1 MRIELYMVFL
11 IAFTTSFVYGQNN
24 YSVEKIEQLDI
35 KGFNVQLNPEG
46 DKLLYTSNNFKGL
59 WLYSLAEEK
68 VVELSSENGAG
79 YQPLI
84 TDNYIFFKS
93 KESQNTL
100 NRIEVL
106 SKNKTSINLS
116 LKEQSP
122 KAFYACE
129 GASKI
134 LEAKASSDLYSIVL
148 IYRDGRQVE
157 IAPLGKRNYLNVSLS
172 PDETKLLFR
181 VSGLGSYVTQLDGT
195 MVKEFETAEFPVWLN
210 ENEILFAEVND
221 DGHQYLSS
229 DLYISPIKGNGK
241 FNLTS
246 SINAIA
252 IYPNV
257 SANERKVVFNTPKGV
272 VYLISLVTVNK

>member
-11 IAFTTSFVYGQNN
+11 IAFTTSFVYGQNK
-24 YSVEKIEQLDI
+24 YSVERIEQLDI
-35 KGFNVQLNPEG
+35 KGFNLKLNPEG
-46 DKLLYTSNNFKGL
+46 DKLLYTTSNYKGL
-59 WLYSLAEEK
+59 WLYTIGEEN
-68 VVELSSENGAG
+68 VIEISSENGAG

-84 TDNYIFFKS
+84 TDNYIFYKS
-93 KESQNTL
+93 KESQSML
-100 NRIEVL
+100 QRIEVL

-116 LKEQSP
+116 SKEQSP
-122 KAFYACE
+122 KAFHACE

-148 IYRDGRQVE
+148 IYRDGHQIE

-229 DLYISPIKGNGK
+229 DLYISSIKGNGK

-246 SINAIA
+246 SIDAIA

-272 VYLISLVTVNK
+272 VYLISLAKK